1 MEKELNEIKE
11 IRKKSGLTQI
21 QLAHK
26 SGVSQSLIAK
36 IEAGKLDPT
45 YTNAKKIF
53 KALDELTKQNEA
65 KAKDIMNTKLVY
77 VDPKDDMNTVIK
89 KMNKYEISQ
98 LPVVDEE
105 KIVGYIS
112 EAMILSAIGNGKKD
126 FKAKDVM
133 EESVPTVSGNAITT
147 VISDLLKHYPMVL
160 VMEQGKIQ
168 GVITKS
174 DIIRNVF
181 K

>member
-1 MEKELNEIKE
+1 MELADIKE
-11 IRKKSGLTQI
+11 IRKKFGLTQAE
-21 QLAHK
+21 LAYK

-53 KALDELTKQNEA
+53 DALNELTQQKEA

-77 VDPKDDMNTVIK
+77 VDPSDDAHTVIK
-89 KMNKYEISQ
+89 KMKKYEISQ

-105 KIVGYIS
+105 KIVGYVS
-112 EAMILSAIGNGKKD
+112 ETMILDSFSKGKNN
-126 FKAKDVM
+126 FKAKDIM
-133 EESVPTVSGNAITT
+133 EESVPTVSGNATAS
-147 VISDLLKHYPMVL
+147 VVSNLLRFYPMVL

-174 DIIRNVF
+174 DIIRRAF